1 MKKDLASGFTLI
13 ELMIVVAVIGILS
26 AIAYPSYSEYVQR
39 SRIAEATSTLGDMR
53 IRQERYFQDNRTYAS
68 AGTTCGATL
77 PAANSFTYACVAAT
91 SATFVT
97 TATGTAGM
105 VGFTF
110 SVDQDNVRRTTASPW
125 VAVPPVQCWITRRG
139 ESC

>member
-1 MKKDLASGFTLI
+1 MKKKRGSGFTLI
-13 ELMIVVAVIGILS
+13 ELMVVVAVIGILS

-53 IRQERYFQDNRTYAS
+53 IRQERYFQDNRTYVS

-91 SATFVT
+91 SSTFVA

-125 VAVPPVQCWITRRG
+125 VAGLPVQCWITRRG